1 MGAVC
6 GTFQLIIG
14 RNNHT
19 WCGLSPPATTQ
30 RTDYFSSCSL
40 CQPQSNSLF
49 LPIFFPWNFFH
60 LFFVDQQRLGQGSR
74 TKTSVREPRRL
85 KFATSGLGLLS
96 LLSLLSQSESPRLIE
111 THSLESYEY
120 YRLPITL
127 DYTWTTLVW
136 LPACLL
142 CLLLICK
149 VKKQRRCRSEIVAS
163 MGLTKEAVGVY
174 LMAASRNEWLLESV
188 TLKNSFLPLLFQS
201 TSRKCQP
208 HMTQRHDST
217 EG

>member
-1 MGAVC
+1 MVYRLQQQHNAPT
-6 GTFQLIIG
+6 TFQVAPCVNL
-14 RNNHT
+14 NQTLFFYQFFFHET
-19 WCGLSPPATTQ
+19 
-30 RTDYFSSCSL
+30 FSICSL
-40 CQPQSNSLF
+40 LTNKDLA
-49 LPIFFPWNFFH
+49 N
-60 LFFVDQQRLGQGSR
+60 GSR